1 MLTPDRCLI
10 FPSVDYVRN
19 LINKQ
24 GLKSMTPVVIDCSH
38 IYGADFTAA
47 NVIAQLLSDFK
58 SRYQVLVFYNLKS
71 AVANVFE
78 GIDIEYRLF
87 YEFEAME
94 RAVEE
99 HRKNSIIQSQIQ
111 AVA

>member
-24 GLKSMTPVVIDCSH
+24 GLKNQTPVVIDCSH

-47 NVIAQLLSDFK
+47 NVVAQLISDFK
-58 SRYQVLVFYNLKS
+58 SRNQVLVFYNLKPS
-71 AVANVFE
+71 VANVFE
-78 GIDIEYRLF
+78 GVDIEYRVF
-87 YEFEAME
+87 YDFEALE
-94 RAVEE
+94 RGVEE
-99 HRKNSIIQSQIQ
+99 HRKNSILAS
-111 AVA
+111 AVPGTP